1 MMRDYIKVKDSSTL
15 LRDQGSNAIVNDSK
29 YEYENYM
36 RLKRQREKENDKVNH
51 LESEIDTLKSDV
63 SEIKDL
69 LKSFIEKLG

>member
-36 RLKRQREKENDKVNH
+36 RLKRQKEKENDKVSN
-51 LESEIDTLKSDV
+51 LESEIDTLKNDV

-69 LKSFIEKLG
+69 LKTIIQGLN

>member
-1 MMRDYIKVKDSSTL
+1 MRDYIKVKDSSTL

>member
-1 MMRDYIKVKDSSTL
+1 MGEYIKVKDSHTL

-36 RLKRQREKENDKVNH
+36 HLKRQKEKETDKVNN
-51 LESEIDTLKSDV
+51 LESEIDILKSDV

-69 LKSFIEKLG
+69 FKSFIEKLG

>member
-1 MMRDYIKVKDSSTL
+1 MRDYIKVKDRSTL

-36 RLKRQREKENDKVNH
+36 RLKRQREKENYKVNH

>member
-1 MMRDYIKVKDSSTL
+1 MRDYIKVKDSSTL
-15 LRDQGSNAIVNDSK
+15 LRDQESNAIVNDSK

>member
-1 MMRDYIKVKDSSTL
+1 MGEYIKVKDSHTL

-36 RLKRQREKENDKVNH
+36 YLKRQKEKETDKVNN

-69 LKSFIEKLG
+69 FKSFIEKLG

>member
-1 MMRDYIKVKDSSTL
+1 MRDYIKVKDRSTL

>member
-1 MMRDYIKVKDSSTL
+1 MRDYVKVKDSHAL
-15 LRDQGSNAIVNDSK
+15 LRDQESNAIVNNSK

-36 RLKRQREKENDKVNH
+36 RLKRQREKENDKVSN
-51 LESEIDTLKSDV
+51 LESEIDTLKNDV

>member
-1 MMRDYIKVKDSSTL
+1 MRDYVKVKDSHAL
-15 LRDQGSNAIVNDSK
+15 LRDQESNAIVNNSK

-36 RLKRQREKENDKVNH
+36 RLKRQKEKENDKVSN
-51 LESEIDTLKSDV
+51 LESEIDTLKNDV